1 MTRYVV
7 PVSQRIWTP
16 LDLDPRS
23 KSAGGYGPPPSPNPL
38 ADMDPPRPNPLADM
52 DPPPVQIRQ
61 RTWTPSENLDPLA
74 KLSEKII
81 LEALVEVDNTLRSR
95 AYDSMFLIQ
104 NMQLAAGND
113 SSDVSFDQGKMRKH
127 SV

>member
-1 MTRYVV
+1 M
-7 PVSQRIWTP
+7 
-16 LDLDPRS
+16 DPP
-23 KSAGGYGPPPSPNPL
+23 GPNPL
-38 ADMDPPRPNPLADM
+38 ADMD
-52 DPPPVQIRQ
+52 PPVQIRQ
-61 RTWTPSENLDPLA
+61 RTWTPSENLDPPA